1 MMVEPA
7 TVDCAYIDGAYTDVP
22 GSVLRVVTERLEEC
36 PRNGT
41 LGRRGTPGLRSTPK
55 EELLRDA
62 ASKCADRFS
71 RRDAWRASPESLR
84 ETGVGGKGGKL
95 PDVGEE
101 VRGDEGV
108 LVFIVELVVG
118 RSDPLENATSC
129 LAFKK
134 TLNIGGG
141 GVTAGSWPNEVEL
154 RLTYF
159 ASWVECAFGVN
170 TAWFSP
176 KNESKG
182 KLSVA

>member
-1 MMVEPA
+1 MIVEPA

-22 GSVLRVVTERLEEC
+22 GSVLRVVTERLDEC

-62 ASKCADRFS
+62 ASEKCADLFS
-71 RRDAWRASPESLR
+71 RSDAWRANPESFR

-101 VRGDEGV
+101 VLGDEGV
-108 LVFIVELVVG
+108 LVLIVELVGG

-129 LAFKK
+129 LAFKN

-141 GVTAGSWPNEVEL
+141 GVTAGSCPKDVEF

-159 ASWVECAFGVN
+159 ANWVEWAFGVN
-170 TAWFSP
+170 TA
-176 KNESKG
+176 
-182 KLSVA
+182 